1 MITTVITPVALVDQA
16 GERENQDRLH
26 GTGTN
31 RKVDKVPDA
40 AGGLPRGAGSA
51 VADRVE
57 L

>member
-31 RKVDKVPDA
+31 RKEDKVPEA